1 VRTAARFKKLAVLCL
16 RLTTKDNGRYNP
28 NRVGRGHRACD
39 VQLAQGRRSKPGH
52 RAGRYASVVGSAARQ
67 SVLGTLPPTPWS
79 PNLAAVRLRLGPSG
93 ILLAA
98 SSGREPIASVADYSN
113 VLGACCHALM
123 LQSQKVC
130 HLLDRYSK

>member
-1 VRTAARFKKLAVLCL
+1 MRTAARLKKLAVLCL

-67 SVLGTLPPTPWS
+67 SVLGHFATHAVITEPRRRAPPIGS
-79 PNLAAVRLRLGPSG
+79 VRHPPGSFKR
-93 ILLAA
+93 A
-98 SSGREPIASVADYSN
+98 RTN
-113 VLGACCHALM
+113 
-123 LQSQKVC
+123 
-130 HLLDRYSK
+130 R